1 MTKLPESGELG
12 TDEVRDHFGGSGETS
27 FPADYYRGGDLVPDI
42 QQFTGSGRSSNDTG
56 AQFQVLRLFL
66 HDGFMSPTNPGPTY
80 TINFDT
86 AEATFTNP
94 VNVQIGVF
102 ADVTATPNTCLL
114 YTSPS
119 PRDRQKSRM
128 PSSA

>member
-12 TDEVRDHFGGSGETS
+12 TNTVRDHFGGSGQTS
-27 FPADYYRGGDLVPDI
+27 WPADYYRGGTLVPDM
-42 QQFTGSGRSSNDTG
+42 QQLTGSGRFSNDTG
-56 AQFQVLRLFL
+56 ARFQVLRLFL
-66 HDGFMSPTNPGPTY
+66 HDTFNSGSPPGEY
-80 TINFDT
+80 TIQFNT
-86 AEATFTNP
+86 GSTGPLRTN
-94 VNVQIGVF
+94 VDGVI
-102 ADVTATPNTCLL
+102 TCLL

>member
-12 TDEVRDHFGGSGETS
+12 TNTVRDHFGGSGQTS
-27 FPADYYRGGDLVPDI
+27 WPEDYYRGGTLVPDM
-42 QQFTGSGRSSNDTG
+42 QQLTGSGRFSNDTG
-56 AQFQVLRLFL
+56 ARFQVLRLFL
-66 HDGFMSPTNPGPTY
+66 HDGFNSGSPPGTY
-80 TINFDT
+80 
-86 AEATFTNP
+86 
-94 VNVQIGVF
+94 
-102 ADVTATPNTCLL
+102 TCLL